1 RVSGSRSEITIS
13 GKVVPR
19 SALKAGMT
27 CLTNWA
33 KRGDRVEARKVD
45 CLARVT
51 FDKVQRGGRILRF
64 SHDGKKMKLRVSG
77 SRSEIT
83 VGGKLAARSALKAGM
98 TCSLNWAKRGD
109 RVEARKVICP

>member
-1 RVSGSRSEITIS
+1 SRSEIMIA
-13 GKVVPR
+13 GKLSAR
-19 SALKAGMT
+19 KALKPGMT
-27 CLTNWA
+27 CLINWA
-33 KRGDRVEARKVD
+33 KRGDRVEARKVN
-45 CLARVT
+45 CLAKVT

-83 VGGKLAARSALKAGM
+83 IGGKLSPRKALKAGM